1 LPVEEQDDLTWRY
14 SLKMPLRRT
23 VWLFVLAASSFGATL
38 RLGIIG
44 TDTSHSIAFAR
55 VLNDE
60 NDKNHVPGARIT
72 AAWKG
77 GSPDIEQSTSRV
89 EKFSSELKEK
99 WGVKFVD
106 SISQLCQESDGLL
119 VESIDGR
126 LHLDQ
131 FRQAAECGKP
141 IFVDK
146 PLASTLA
153 DAREIARLAASKGIR
168 WFSASSL
175 RFSPIT
181 GLKSADT
188 TSAIVWAPG
197 PLEKHHALDL
207 SWYGIHGVE
216 MLYTVLGQG
225 CVEVSRVSTADT
237 DVVTGKWRDGRMG
250 TVHLQRPYGKYG
262 GIAYLK
268 DQKINAMPD
277 VAFNYADLVRE
288 IVKFM
293 ESKTPPVANAET
305 LEMFGF
311 MDAAQR
317 SLGQNGALVKLDV
330 Q

>member
-1 LPVEEQDDLTWRY
+1 
-14 SLKMPLRRT
+14 MPLRRT
-23 VWLFVLAASSFGATL
+23 VWLFVLAVSSFGATL

-44 TDTSHSIAFAR
+44 TDTSHSTAFTR
-55 VLNDE
+55 VLNDPS
-60 NDKNHVPGARIT
+60 DPNHVPGARIT

-77 GSPDIEQSTSRV
+77 GSPDIEESAKRV
-89 EKFSSELKEK
+89 DKFSTELKDK

-106 SISQLCQESDGLL
+106 SISQLCVESDGLL
-119 VESIDGR
+119 LESIDGR

-131 FRQAAECGKP
+131 FRQAAACGKP

-153 DAREIARLAASKGIR
+153 DARGIARLARAKGIA

-175 RFSPIT
+175 RFSPIAELRS
-181 GLKSADT
+181 GDA

-216 MLYTVLGQG
+216 MLYTVLGPG
-225 CVEVSRVSTADT
+225 CVEVSRVSTADS

-250 TVHLQRPYGKYG
+250 TIHLQRPYGKYG
-262 GIAYLK
+262 GIVYLK
-268 DQKINAMPD
+268 NQKINAMPD

-293 ESKTPPVANAET
+293 ETKTPPVANAET
-305 LEMFGF
+305 LEMFAF

-317 SLGQNGALVKLDV
+317 SAAQNGALVKLDV